1 MNSPKIILPIAL
13 ADMIAVAS
21 ACGGGAYFLD
31 DGLRLVHDAK
41 TGEYLGILAGECK
54 VWDTEKA
61 KYIVTYK
68 VTAKDGSMVE
78 YAPEKVTLSQP

>member
-1 MNSPKIILPIAL
+1 MTSPKIILQITL
-13 ADMIAVAS
+13 AAIITIAS

-41 TGEYLGILAGECK
+41 TGEYIGILAGECK
-54 VWDTEKA
+54 VWDGEKA
-61 KYIVTYK
+61 KYNVTYK
-68 VTAKDGSMVE
+68 VTLKDGQIVE